1 MSNVYA
7 IGVFDLFH
15 IGHLNHLLQAKKN
28 GDNLIVGVC
37 SDDLVCST
45 KRSPIIPHEQRV
57 EIISNLKCV
66 SSAFVYT
73 NLNQIE
79 KLKELKINTFCIGPE
94 YDRNPHYKET
104 MKFCREQ
111 NINVK
116 VIERTKQVSSTN
128 IIRHCLSHKSNL
140 EDTAYKFWNSLPTY
154 PKYNAPI
161 GLRRDYEIKYLLPKI
176 TKATSLLDLACG
188 DGALIT
194 RLAEKT
200 KIKELYAF
208 DFSETLIKNIT
219 NPLVKTRIYN
229 VLKDDEPLPA
239 TDVTVCAG
247 LLPFIFSDK
256 EVIKVFD
263 KIKSQKL
270 FLRAPCSIKDE
281 SILVDKFSKDLNS
294 NYASLYRT
302 VPQVEK
308 LLSEFFTV
316 EKITRIYPDE
326 IESNFGTKQFYF
338 ECTNHSTRR

>member
-15 IGHLNHLLQAKKN
+15 LGHLNHLLQAKKY
-28 GDNLIVGVC
+28 GDNLIVGIC
-37 SDDLVCST
+37 SDKLVLST
-45 KRSPIIPHEQRV
+45 KRFPIIPQEQRV

-94 YDRNPHYKET
+94 YDRNPHYNEI

>member
-15 IGHLNHLLQAKKN
+15 MGHLNHLLEAKKY
-28 GDNLIVGVC
+28 GDNLIVGIC
-37 SDDLVCST
+37 SDNLVLST
-45 KRSPIIPHEQRV
+45 KRSPIIPQEQRV
-57 EIISNLKCV
+57 KIISNLKCV

-73 NLNQIE
+73 DLNQIKRLK
-79 KLKELKINTFCIGPE
+79 KLKITTLCIGPE
-94 YDRNPHYKET
+94 YTQNPYYTET
-104 MKFCREQ
+104 MKFCKEK
-111 NINVK
+111 NINVQ
-116 VIERTKQVSSTN
+116 VIERTKNVSTTD
-128 IIRHCLSHKSNL
+128 IIKCCLAHKSNL

-161 GLRRDYEIKYLLPKI
+161 DLRRDYEVKFLLSKLKDALSI
-176 TKATSLLDLACG
+176 LDLACG

-200 KIKELYAF
+200 DIKKLYAY

-219 NPLVKTRIYN
+219 NPLIKTRIYN
-229 VLKDDEPLPA
+229 VLKDSEPLP
-239 TDVTVCAG
+239 VTGVTICAG

-256 EVIKVFD
+256 EVIKVLD

-270 FLRAPCSIKDE
+270 FLRTPCSLEND
-281 SILVDKFSKDLNS
+281 SILVDKFSTDLNS

-308 LLSEFFTV
+308 LLSKFFKV
-316 EKITRIYPDE
+316 EKITRIYPDS
-326 IESNFGTKQFYF
+326 IESNYGTKQFYF